1 MNKEEKFYAFLES
14 LKTEKNSTLIESV
27 KEAYALT
34 EAWLTQKDFAPTGM
48 AKEGFDRRKAE
59 RGAKKPSAPVDV
71 EANKARFKRDASVAS
86 QGRGRASG
94 SMKQLEKYAMTSPIE
109 VEQWMNTVLKPAIKA
124 GKQDTDTR
132 YGTDSAKV
140 GFGQRLKNVGKAML
154 GEGQEVAYDDQ
165 DDEDENEEEVG
176 GFQSNKQQRRE
187 AAQRR
192 GVLKEGQEVDYTDA
206 DPFAGIDDD
215 DEDEEEVGGF
225 ESNKLQRREAQ
236 MKRGSVKQG

>member
-14 LKTEKNSTLIESV
+14 LKTEKNTTLIESV

-34 EAWLTQKDFAPTGM
+34 EAWVTQKDFAPTGM
-48 AKEGFDRRKAE
+48 AREGFDRRKAE
-59 RGAKKPSAPVDV
+59 RDSKKPSAPVDV
-71 EANKARFKRDASVAS
+71 EANKARFKREKYVGN
-86 QGRGRASG
+86 QTKFRASG
-94 SMKQLEKYAMTSPIE
+94 AMKQIEKYAMTAPAD
-109 VEQWMNTVLKPAIKA
+109 VEAWINTVLKPAIKQ
-124 GKQDTDTR
+124 GKLGMDKQ

-165 DDEDENEEEVG
+165 DDEDENEEELG
-176 GFQSNKQQRRE
+176 GFQSNKQQKRE

-192 GVLKEGQEVDYTDA
+192 GVLKEGQEVDYTDD
-206 DPFAGIDDD
+206 DPFAGLDD
-215 DEDEEEVGGF
+215 DEEEEEVGGF